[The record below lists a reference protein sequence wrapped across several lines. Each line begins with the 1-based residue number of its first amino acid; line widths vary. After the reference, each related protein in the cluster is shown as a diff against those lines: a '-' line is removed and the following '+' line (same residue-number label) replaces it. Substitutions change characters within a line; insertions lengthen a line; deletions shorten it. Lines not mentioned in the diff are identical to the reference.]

1 MPLVPCRDYGQP
13 GDLAESPAWRAGEE
27 HEQHPEAAPFPL
39 GGCSRRDH
47 RQPVTDARESLWQ
60 APGGEEPGFSSIT
73 LRSLGDR
80 PVLLWWPRGRMA
92 HLLWAMPAQ
101 LSGGLT
107 ARPEGT
113 EVRKGRQ
120 ARSAPETWLQPD
132 GTARPGLVD
141 RLRAPRTP
149 PAPTPAANRS
159 LWGLSLILGHCR
171 WLAVA
176 GPRKPPDRCTGHRLH
191 LQNKCAALPTAAS
204 PSEPGHT
211 ARGAPVP
218 APEDLPPLCPPPAP
232 ATRLPARYLQ
242 HRTPWSLGLACPP
255 PTVCPSV
262 VLWGLF
268 PSPRIE
274 HGPRLLI
281 ALRRFTP
288 LRLSTRDPSAPWL
301 PVSGRSRL
309 TWAGAGPTRPRG
321 CP

>member
-1 MPLVPCRDYGQP
+1 M
-13 GDLAESPAWRAGEE
+13 
-27 HEQHPEAAPFPL
+27 

-47 RQPVTDARESLWQ
+47 RRPVTDARESLWQ
-60 APGGEEPGFSSIT
+60 APGSEELGFSSIT

-92 HLLWAMPAQ
+92 HQLWVMPAQ
-101 LSGGLT
+101 LPGGLT
-107 ARPEGT
+107 ARLEGT
-113 EVRKGRQ
+113 EVQKGRQ

-132 GTARPGLVD
+132 SAARPGLVD

-171 WLAVA
+171 WLTVA

-191 LQNKCAALPTAAS
+191 LQNKSTALPTAAS

-218 APEDLPPLCPPPAP
+218 APQDLPPLCPPPAP
-232 ATRLPARYLQ
+232 ATRLPA
-242 HRTPWSLGLACPP
+242 T
-255 PTVCPSV
+255 
-262 VLWGLF
+262 
-268 PSPRIE
+268 
-274 HGPRLLI
+274 
-281 ALRRFTP
+281 
-288 LRLSTRDPSAPWL
+288 LSTRDPSAPWL

-321 CP
+321 CPWDGACDHPDGRGSHGPRVAAAPWNQVLEPAGREAVASARASGSREGGTRRQ